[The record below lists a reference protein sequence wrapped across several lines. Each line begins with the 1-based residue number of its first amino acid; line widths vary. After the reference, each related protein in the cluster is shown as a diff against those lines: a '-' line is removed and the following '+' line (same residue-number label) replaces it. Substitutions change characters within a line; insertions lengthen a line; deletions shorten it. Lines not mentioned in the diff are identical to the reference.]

1 MKDNLN
7 NTGNENIKT
16 ENIKEH
22 SKEALQSLK
31 KDYYKADMS
40 ETQFNRLKLVMEQA
54 KKDNKRARKRKL
66 VRNIIGAVAAVAII
80 FVAMPNTTSSIAE
93 AMERIPVIGQ
103 LVKVVTFREY
113 NYGDSTHL
121 AEVEV
126 PEVTIDSGD
135 NSNSDENQNVA
146 DDSISN
152 ELQKSTS
159 EVNEEIKEITNKL
172 VNEFNE
178 HMRNELGFKEIAVK
192 SKVLLTAQYYFTLKL
207 SCYQAEASGYECDYY
222 YTINLLTGE
231 KMNLQDVFED
241 NADYITPVSENIKE
255 QMRARMAKDDSQVY
269 WLEDEI
275 DDVNFES
282 ITEDTSFYINAD
294 NNVVICFNE
303 GEVAPMYMGSVEF
316 EIPENV
322 VKDIRK
328 Y

>member
-1 MKDNLN
+1 MKDNLI
-7 NTGNENIKT
+7 NTDNENIKT
-16 ENIKEH
+16 ENIKED

-54 KKDNKRARKRKL
+54 KNDNKRARNRKL

-121 AEVEV
+121 AEVVV

-135 NSNSDENQNVA
+135 SSNSDEHQNVA
-146 DDSISN
+146 DDSINN
-152 ELQKSTS
+152 ELQKSTTQ
-159 EVNEEIKEITNKL
+159 VNEEIKEITNKL

-178 HMRNELGFKEIAVK
+178 HMRNELGFKEVAVK
-192 SKVLLTAQYYFTLKL
+192 SKVILTAQNYFTLKL

-241 NADYITPVSENIKE
+241 NADYITPISENIKE
-255 QMRARMAKDDSQVY
+255 QMRVRMAKDDSLGY
-269 WLEDEI
+269 WFEDEI
-275 DDVNFES
+275 DDVNFKS
-282 ITEDTSFYINAD
+282 ITEDTSFYINSD

>member
-1 MKDNLN
+1 MKDNLI
-7 NTGNENIKT
+7 NTDNENIKT

-54 KKDNKRARKRKL
+54 KNDNKRARNRKL

-135 NSNSDENQNVA
+135 SSNSDEHQNVA
-146 DDSISN
+146 DDSINN
-152 ELQKSTS
+152 ELQKSTTQ
-159 EVNEEIKEITNKL
+159 VNEEIKEITNKL

-178 HMRNELGFKEIAVK
+178 HMRNELGFKEVAVK
-192 SKVLLTAQYYFTLKL
+192 SKVILTAQNYFTLKL

-241 NADYITPVSENIKE
+241 NADYITPISENIKE
-255 QMRARMAKDDSQVY
+255 QMRVRMAKDDSLVY

-275 DDVNFES
+275 DDVNFKS